1 MPLIAGV
8 SRGRDMAE
16 RASTV
21 RVHDFGEVDLGLS
34 PDQAQAEADRCL
46 QCKKPACVTGCPV
59 GVDIPAFVLAI
70 AEGRFGEARTGILE
84 ANLLPAVCGRVC
96 PQETQ
101 CEGACVLS
109 GKDRAINIGALERF
123 AADLGGL
130 EGEAPVARAPAT
142 GRRVAVVGS
151 GPAGL
156 TAAAELARRGHAVT
170 LYESLHEPGG
180 VLLYGIPEFR
190 LPKAVV
196 REEIERVLAL
206 GVELRTNM
214 LVGQSLPVEELLAYD
229 AVFIATG
236 AGLPSFMGIP
246 GEEVNGV
253 YSANEF
259 LTRVNLMH
267 ADRFPDS
274 GTPVKRGSRV
284 VVTGGGNVA
293 MDAARVARRLGARV
307 SLVYRRREE
316 DLPARREEV
325 RHAREEGVEF
335 MTCAA
340 PVRILGEPCVTGVE
354 CVQMEMCA
362 LDESGRPAP
371 RECEGSSF
379 VIDAD
384 TVIQAIG
391 TSPNPLLVRLLPGAE
406 TGRKGNLVV
415 DEDGRTS
422 IPRVYAGGDI
432 ATGAATV
439 ILAMGAGKRAAAA
452 IDADL
457 RSGIAP

>member
-1 MPLIAGV
+1 MV
-8 SRGRDMAE
+8 E
-16 RASTV
+16 RAAEV
-21 RVHDFGEVDLGLS
+21 RVHDFGEVDLGLG
-34 PDQAQAEADRCL
+34 PDEAVAEAARCL
-46 QCKKPACVTGCPV
+46 QCKKPACIGGCPV
-59 GVDIPAFVLAI
+59 GIDIPGFLAAI
-70 AEGRFGEARTGILE
+70 AEGRFVDARARILE

-96 PQETQ
+96 PQESQ
-101 CEGACVLS
+101 CEGACIL
-109 GKDRAINIGALERF
+109 GKKECAINIGALERF
-123 AADLGGL
+123 AADVG
-130 EGEAPVARAPAT
+130 EGEESAPTEPAPPS
-142 GRRVAVVGS
+142 GKRVAVVGS

-156 TAAAELARRGHAVT
+156 TAAAELARRGHGVT

-180 VLLYGIPEFR
+180 VLVYGIPEFR
-190 LPKAVV
+190 LPKAIV
-196 REEIERVLAL
+196 RAEIGRVLAL

-214 LVGQSLPVEELLAYD
+214 LVGASVPVKELLDFD
-229 AVFIATG
+229 AVFVATG

-246 GEEVNGV
+246 GEETNGV

-259 LTRVNLMH
+259 LTRVNLMR
-267 ADRFPDS
+267 ADRFPAT

-293 MDAARVARRLGARV
+293 MDAARVALRLGARV
-307 SLVYRRREE
+307 TLVYRRREE
-316 DLPARREEV
+316 DFPARRDEV
-325 RHAREEGVEF
+325 RHAKEEGVEF
-335 MTCAA
+335 VTCAA
-340 PVRILGEPCVTGVE
+340 PVRIHGEPAVTGVE
-354 CVQMEMCA
+354 CVAMAMCD
-362 LDESGRPAP
+362 LDESGRPEP
-371 RECEGSSF
+371 REVEGSTF

-391 TSPNPLLVRLLPGAE
+391 TSPNPLLVRLLPGAA

-422 IPRVYAGGDI
+422 LPRVYAGGDI

-457 RSGIAP
+457 RGAGRL

>member
-1 MPLIAGV
+1 
-8 SRGRDMAE
+8 MAE

>member
-1 MPLIAGV
+1 
-8 SRGRDMAE
+8 MAE
-16 RASTV
+16 RAAEA
-21 RVHDFGEVDLGLS
+21 RANDFAEVDLGLS
-34 PDQAQAEADRCL
+34 PDEAVAEAERCI
-46 QCKKPACVTGCPV
+46 QCKKPLCVTGCPV
-59 GVDIPAFVLAI
+59 GIDIPGFILAI
-70 AEGRFGEARTGILE
+70 AEGRFADARERILE

-101 CEGACVLS
+101 CEGACIL
-109 GKDRAINIGALERF
+109 GKKGRAINIGALERF
-123 AADLGGL
+123 AADV
-130 EGEAPVARAPAT
+130 GEDGTARPAGTAPPS

-180 VLLYGIPEFR
+180 VLVYGIPEFR
-190 LPKAVV
+190 LPKAIVSA
-196 REEIERVLAL
+196 EIERVLAL

-214 LVGQSLPVEELLAYD
+214 LVGTSVPVDELLAFD
-229 AVFIATG
+229 AVFVATG

-246 GEEVNGV
+246 GEETNGV

-259 LTRVNLMH
+259 LTRVNLMR
-267 ADRFPDS
+267 ADRFPEA
-274 GTPVKRGSRV
+274 GTPVRRGSRV

-316 DLPARREEV
+316 DFPARRDEV
-325 RHAREEGVEF
+325 RHAKEEGIEF
-335 MTCAA
+335 VTCAA
-340 PVRILGEPCVTGVE
+340 PVRIHGEPAVTGVE
-354 CVQMEMCA
+354 CVRMSMCD
-362 LDESGRPAP
+362 LDASGRPSP
-371 RECEGSSF
+371 KEVEGSSF
-379 VIDAD
+379 MIDAD
-384 TVIQAIG
+384 IVIQAIG
-391 TSPNPLLVRLLPGAE
+391 TSPNPLLVRLLPGAA

-415 DEDGRTS
+415 DEDGRTTV
-422 IPRVYAGGDI
+422 PRVYAGGDI

-439 ILAMGAGKRAAAA
+439 IVAMGAGKRAAAA

-457 RSGIAP
+457 RADLRTVGPA

>member
-1 MPLIAGV
+1 MV
-8 SRGRDMAE
+8 E
-16 RASTV
+16 RAAEA
-21 RVHDFGEVDLGLS
+21 RVHDFGEVDLGFS
-34 PDQAQAEADRCL
+34 PDEAVAEAARCL
-46 QCKKPACVTGCPV
+46 QCKKPACVGGCPV
-59 GVDIPAFVLAI
+59 GIDIPGFLVAI
-70 AEGRFGEARTGILE
+70 AEGRFADARTRILE

-96 PQETQ
+96 PQESQ
-101 CEGACVLS
+101 CEGACIL
-109 GKDRAINIGALERF
+109 GKKECAINIGALERF
-123 AADLGGL
+123 AADA
-130 EGEAPVARAPAT
+130 GEDEESAGAAEAIPSS

-180 VLLYGIPEFR
+180 VLVYGIPEFR
-190 LPKAVV
+190 LPKAIVSS
-196 REEIERVLAL
+196 EIERVLAL

-214 LVGQSLPVEELLAYD
+214 LVGASVPVDELLGFD

-246 GEEVNGV
+246 GEETNGV

-259 LTRVNLMH
+259 LTRVNLMR
-267 ADRFPDS
+267 ADRFPET

-284 VVTGGGNVA
+284 VVTGAGNVA
-293 MDAARVARRLGARV
+293 MDAARVALRLGAKV
-307 SLVYRRREE
+307 TLVYRRREE
-316 DLPARREEV
+316 DFPARRDEV
-325 RHAREEGVEF
+325 RHAKEEGVEF
-335 MTCAA
+335 VTCAA
-340 PVRILGEPCVTGVE
+340 PVRIVGEPAVTGVE
-354 CVQMEMCA
+354 CVAMAMCD
-362 LDESGRPAP
+362 LDESGRPEP
-371 RECEGSSF
+371 REVEGSTF

-391 TSPNPLLVRLLPGAE
+391 TSPNPLLVRLLPGAA

-422 IPRVYAGGDI
+422 LPRVYAGGDI

-457 RSGIAP
+457 RGAARS

>member
-1 MPLIAGV
+1 MV
-8 SRGRDMAE
+8 E
-16 RASTV
+16 RAAEV
-21 RVHDFGEVDLGLS
+21 RVHDFGEVDLGLG
-34 PDQAQAEADRCL
+34 PDEAVAEAARCL
-46 QCKKPACVTGCPV
+46 QCKKPACIGGCPV
-59 GVDIPAFVLAI
+59 GIDIPGFLVAM
-70 AEGRFGEARTGILE
+70 AEGRFAEARSRILE

-96 PQETQ
+96 PQESQ
-101 CEGACVLS
+101 CEGACIL
-109 GKDRAINIGALERF
+109 GKKERAINIGALERF
-123 AADLGGL
+123 AADVG
-130 EGEAPVARAPAT
+130 EGEAAGSTGIAPPS

-180 VLLYGIPEFR
+180 VLVYGIPEFR

-196 REEIERVLAL
+196 RAEIERVLAL

-214 LVGQSLPVEELLAYD
+214 LVGTSVPVDELLGFD
-229 AVFIATG
+229 AVFVATG

-246 GEEVNGV
+246 GEETNGV

-259 LTRVNLMH
+259 LTRVNLMR
-267 ADRFPDS
+267 ADRFPS
-274 GTPVKRGSRV
+274 TGTPVKRGSRV
-284 VVTGGGNVA
+284 VVTGAGNVA

-307 SLVYRRREE
+307 TLVYRRREE
-316 DLPARREEV
+316 DFPARRDEV
-325 RHAREEGVEF
+325 RHAKEEGVEF
-335 MTCAA
+335 VTCAA
-340 PVRILGEPCVTGVE
+340 PVRILGEPAVTGVE
-354 CVQMEMCA
+354 CVAMAMCE
-362 LDESGRPAP
+362 LDESGRPEP
-371 RECEGSSF
+371 REIEGSSF

-391 TSPNPLLVRLLPGAE
+391 TRPNPLLVRLLGAA

-422 IPRVYAGGDI
+422 VPRVYAGGDI

-439 ILAMGAGKRAAAA
+439 ILAMGAGKRAAGA

-457 RSGIAP
+457 RSKGL